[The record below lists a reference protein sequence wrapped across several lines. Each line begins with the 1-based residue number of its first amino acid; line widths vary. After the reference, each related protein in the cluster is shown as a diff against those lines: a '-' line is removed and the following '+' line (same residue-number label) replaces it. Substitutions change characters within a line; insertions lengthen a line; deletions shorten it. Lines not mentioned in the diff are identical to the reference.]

1 MEKNQYW
8 ETFIRIVKGSIL
20 AIGIT
25 MIALL
30 IFAILLTYNNISENY
45 IHLGIIIVTA
55 ISILLGGMISTKKI
69 QKKGFLNGML
79 VGLIY
84 MLTLYIV
91 SGITTSGFQFSTST
105 IIMFASSVIAG
116 IIGGIIGVNIGK

>member
-30 IFAILLTYNNISENY
+30 IFAILLTYTNISENY

-105 IIMFASSVIAG
+105 IIMFVSSVIAG

>member
-30 IFAILLTYNNISENY
+30 IFAILLTYTNISENY

-84 MLTLYIV
+84 MLILYIV

-105 IIMFASSVIAG
+105 IIMFVSSVIAG

>member
-30 IFAILLTYNNISENY
+30 IFAILLTYTNISENY

>member
-30 IFAILLTYNNISENY
+30 IFAILLTYTNISENY

-116 IIGGIIGVNIGK
+116 IIGGKIGVNIGK